1 MAHYHNQPNL
11 PFLLDSLYCKN
22 ESFQVLEP
30 KNSLLEQDLLWEEE
44 ELRTLLSKEQENQ
57 MYNVVINNPFL
68 SVSRKEAVEWILESI
83 GYHYFCA
90 QTAILAVN
98 YLDRFLLS
106 FQSQCEKKPW
116 MYQLVAVTC
125 LSLAAKVEETQV
137 PLLLDLQVVE
147 SRYLFEP
154 RTIQRM
160 ELLVLSTLKWKM
172 NLVTPFSFLDY
183 FSRRLGL
190 NSHICCELLRRC
202 ERVLLSTIIDCRFM
216 CYLPSAM
223 ASATMLHVIDKLEP
237 CIEEDYQEQLSGIL
251 GIVKD
256 NVTDCYK
263 LIQEV
268 ATNIDFN
275 SNKRK
280 FGALPGNPIG
290 VMDVSFSSDSSD
302 DSWAVAASV
311 SSSPEQLSKKTR
323 THEKE
328 K

>member
-1 MAHYHNQPNL
+1 MA
-11 PFLLDSLYCKN
+11 FLLDSLYCKD
-22 ESFQVLEP
+22 ETLEVLEA
-30 KNSLLEQDLLWEEE
+30 KAVSISLLNQDLLWEEE
-44 ELRTLLSKEQENQ
+44 ELSSLLSKEQENQ

-68 SVSRKEAVEWILESI
+68 SLSRKEAVELILE
-83 GYHYFCA
+83 GVDYHMFCA
-90 QTAILAVN
+90 QTAVLAVN
-98 YLDRFLLS
+98 YLDRFLFS
-106 FQSQCEKKPW
+106 FELQSEKPW
-116 MYQLVAVTC
+116 MNHLAAVTC

-137 PLLLDLQVVE
+137 PLLLDLQVEE

-172 NLVTPFSFLDY
+172 NPVTPFSFLDY

-190 NSHICCELLRRC
+190 DNHICCELLRRC
-202 ERVLLSTIIDCRFM
+202 ERVLLSTLTDCRFM

-223 ASATMLHVIDKLEP
+223 AAATMSHIIDRLEP
-237 CIEEDYQEQLSGIL
+237 CIGEEYQEQLFGIL

-263 LIQEV
+263 LVQEV
-268 ATNIDFN
+268 ASNIDFN

-280 FGALPGNPIG
+280 FAVLPGSPIG
-290 VMDVSFSSDSSD
+290 VMDVSFSSDSSN
-302 DSWAVAASV
+302 DSWAVAASF
-311 SSSPEQLSKKTR
+311 SSSPEPSSKKMR
-323 THEKE
+323 TQEKE